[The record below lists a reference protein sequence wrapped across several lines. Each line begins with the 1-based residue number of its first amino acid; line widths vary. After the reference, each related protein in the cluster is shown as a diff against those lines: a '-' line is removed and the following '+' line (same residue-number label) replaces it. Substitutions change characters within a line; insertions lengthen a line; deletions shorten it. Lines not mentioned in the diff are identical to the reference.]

1 MNAQAAIGHTASSP
15 TRAARQ
21 RHQGHRS
28 PAKTFPRLSVLVA
41 CLLPVFAQA
50 EEADQTLEAV
60 TVRAEALQE
69 RSSVGSREVV
79 TREKIQT
86 FNNFGMTNAYQAIS
100 LEPGVDVRHN
110 DPTGTTANYK
120 IRGRSSRG
128 HALILEGLPFKGI
141 GIGQPIQDLVDMEN
155 IETITV
161 EKGAVP
167 ANGSFGF
174 GNLIDMKFMRPT
186 EKSSATAKQVVGSHD
201 FSKTFVRLDTGA
213 LGGGIRAFFSA
224 SLADTDKFKGFGKG
238 LDRENFSFGITGSS
252 PQGVEWEIFGV
263 YNDEERDAYKGLSY
277 AQSTHLGSNWKQDF
291 NRSRTG
297 VAAQD
302 INYYAYNREDYR
314 TTTILGKLKIP
325 FGQDATLT
333 FRPYFTNDKGNAW
346 AGSSQTLVDLVPR
359 QNVIVES
366 LLDRDTFGAVL
377 EYEKKWQD
385 ARLNVGYWHGEH
397 EPPGPPTARK
407 ARDTNLNFVGWAN
420 LYGVGKRYN
429 YRAPYVAFSKTL
441 DRTVIDTGLKH
452 MSIASAKFVSYDTT
466 GISDVSYEQARKQA
480 SGVLFTLPSNTHEI
494 WLPSI
499 GATHHVNETSSIKA
513 SYGRNFDWPEFGW
526 ASSAMNYFRTFT
538 VASGLAPAVAEQR
551 LQNLW
556 AKRIRPMESDD
567 FDLDYHYSSDR
578 LALTSSL
585 YYKRLK
591 YVGTSIYDPT
601 VQLSYTQNSGEARS
615 YGLEFGSSYQ
625 ASNKL
630 NLNLALSYS
639 DTSFTSDVQTGVN
652 TVVAAKGKQLPD
664 RPKFYGSVSAVY
676 DLNGYRIAPV
686 VRYLG
691 KRYADVL
698 NQYSVDATWL
708 ADLSVTKGVVMGPH
722 KLQFSL
728 SAMNLFDKKYISTI
742 STSDVNT
749 NQGAPTYLVG
759 ATRSVFASAQYQY

>member
-1 MNAQAAIGHTASSP
+1 MEHVRKYTETQTAP
-15 TRAARQ
+15 TPRRGIE
-21 RHQGHRS
+21 R
-28 PAKTFPRLSVLVA
+28 TLPRLSLLAA
-41 CLLPVFAQA
+41 CLLTGFAQA
-50 EEADQTLEAV
+50 EDATPTLGAITVKGEAP
-60 TVRAEALQE
+60 QE
-69 RSSVGSREVV
+69 TTGIGSRAVV
-79 TREKIQT
+79 TQEKIQT

-100 LEPGVDVRHN
+100 LEPGVDVRYD
-110 DPTGTTANYK
+110 DPTGTTASYK

-174 GNLIDMKFMRPT
+174 GNLIDMRFMRPSD
-186 EKSSATAKQVVGSHD
+186 KFSATAKQVFGSHD
-201 FSKTFVRLDTGA
+201 FTKTFARLDTGE
-213 LGGGIRAFFSA
+213 LGGSIRAFVSG
-224 SLADTDKFKGFGKG
+224 SLTDTDKFKGFGKS
-238 LDRENFSFGITGSS
+238 LDRENAAFGITGGS

-263 YNDEERDAYKGLSY
+263 YNDEERDAYKGLGY

-291 NRSRTG
+291 NRARTG

-302 INYYAYNREDYR
+302 INYYAYNRDDYR

-325 FGQDATLT
+325 FGQGATLT

-346 AGSSQTLVDLVPR
+346 AGSSQTLVDLAPR

-377 EYEKKWQD
+377 EYERKWQD

-407 ARDTNLNFVGWAN
+407 ARDTNLNFIGWAN

-429 YRAPYVAFSKTL
+429 YRAPYVAFSKTI
-441 DRTVIDTGLKH
+441 DRTVIDVGLKH
-452 MSIASAKFVSYDTT
+452 MSIASAKFISYDTT
-466 GISDVSYEQARKQA
+466 GVGDVSYEQAKRQA
-480 SGVLFTLPSNTHEI
+480 SGVLFTLPSKTHTL

-499 GATHHVNETSSIKA
+499 GATHYLNETSSIKA

-526 ASSAMNYFRTFT
+526 ANSAMNYYRTFT
-538 VASGLAPAVAEQR
+538 VANGLAPAVAEQR

-556 AKRIRPMESDD
+556 ATRIRPQESDD
-567 FDLDYHYSSDR
+567 FDLDYRYSSGR
-578 LALTSSL
+578 LSFISSL
-585 YYKRLK
+585 YYKRLEH
-591 YVGTSIYDPT
+591 VGTNVYDPA
-601 VQLSYTQNSGEARS
+601 VQLSYIQNSGEARS

-625 ASNKL
+625 VSDNL

-639 DTSFTSDVQTGVN
+639 DTAFTSDVQTGVN

-664 RPKFYGSVSAVY
+664 RPRFYGNISAVY

-698 NQYSVDATWL
+698 NRYGVGAAWL
-708 ADLSVTKGVVMGPH
+708 VDLSVAKDFAMGGGH
-722 KLQFSL
+722 GLQFSL

-759 ATRSVFASAQYQY
+759 ATRSLFAAVKYTY